1 MIGNVKSDGSTLPS
15 RVLRKKHWGKISKI
29 YIYIY
34 IYIYIRYTKYIKTSK
49 NSRSSYY
56 LQRSLTHRQEP
67 PKHFQLHF
75 FSLQDLWLLSY
86 KQGYFWTATA
96 SSLFSNL
103 SQKFKLQ
110 ELLLFLVIHISFLHV
125 ASSFLSFNFS
135 YLQ

>member
-1 MIGNVKSDGSTLPS
+1 MIGNVKSDSSTLPS
-15 RVLRKKHWGKISKI
+15 RVLKKNIEEKLVK
-29 YIYIY
+29 YIYKY
-34 IYIYIRYTKYIKTSK
+34 IKYIKTSK
-49 NSRSSYY
+49 NSRRSSYY

-86 KQGYFWTATA
+86 KQEYFWTATA

-103 SQKFKLQ
+103 SQKFESQ